1 MSNLV
6 RYDRN
11 LFQYKN
17 STRFNALMDG
27 IFTAIDN
34 TAQTSLASFYDIHT
48 AVGVWLTNLSG
59 IFNVKRIY
67 LNLGNPMIW
76 GTSLWGS
83 TLWGGQPEAILDDL
97 LRSLLIARIKRNN
110 SEGITINYIYD
121 CILTSFAPTYL
132 KVTDGDKTITIDIT
146 LPDLNTKN
154 SFAAIVTAD
163 PAWFGKPAGV
173 SVTYN
178 YI

>member
-6 RYDRN
+6 KYDRN

-17 STRFNALMDG
+17 STRLNLLLDG

-34 TAQTSLASFYDIHT
+34 TAQTSLANFYDIHT
-48 AVGVWLTNLSG
+48 AVGTWLTNLAN
-59 IFNVKRIY
+59 IFNVHRIY

-83 TLWGGQPEAILDDL
+83 TLWLGTSEAILDPL
-97 LRSLLIARIKRNN
+97 LRSLLIARIKRNT
-110 SEGITINYIYD
+110 SDGITINYIYD

-146 LPDLNTKN
+146 LPDINTTN
-154 SFAAIVTAD
+154 SFAAIVAAD

>member
-6 RYDRN
+6 RYPRN
-11 LFQYKN
+11 SFQYGN
-17 STRFNALMDG
+17 STRFNAWLDG
-27 IFTAIDN
+27 LFSCIDK
-34 TAQTSLASFYDIHT
+34 TAQTSIASFYDVEN
-48 AVGVWLTNLSG
+48 AVGVWLTNLSN
-59 IFNVKRIY
+59 IFNVRRIY

-76 GTSLWGS
+76 GSSLWGS
-83 TLWGGQPEAILDDL
+83 ALWLGTSEAIHDPL
-97 LRSLLIARIKRNN
+97 LRSLLIARIKRNT
-110 SEGITINYIYD
+110 SDGITINYIYD

-154 SFAAIVTAD
+154 SFAAIVASD